1 MICGVFGRKARKG
14 KGKAMAELRQLWPK
28 LKKKL
33 SPGGSGE
40 GGKKNRIYGNANTN
54 KKKKSS
60 KQPNPYSTHGLDK
73 LAVVVA
79 ELQAKKTSLVD
90 HTGNSVAAARSLS
103 RSAQEWTATTLAR
116 TASRGRRSNNTPKET
131 STSPSPSFS
140 RSSELLLLQCSPQSS
155 VGNTE
160 LIDFSH
166 SFSFAP
172 SSDEATIVGELS
184 ADDDDVGLGR
194 DEMADDEIAA
204 MAERRSDPQE
214 VGCSGSSGVIG
225 IASLPLKGSIC
236 LNKKGRGL
244 KGKGWRAMAVLVA
257 LGAYIASHT
266 ANFVNPLAAAMSFSV
281 VIRRW
286 HKGKM
291 YAKFVFF
298 QYFLTPLQ
306 TYITAHSPRRVLAI
320 LPARRVEVDVE
331 KEEAADVDSQLSS
344 RGFELHPKSETTDE
358 VATTTHVR
366 NPSFVFP
373 VLPLGS
379 MPPSPMRLAAPSSM
393 LAPSISAPATLASLL
408 ATTEDEITPAAV
420 EVGVT
425 SLPGFRSFPL
435 SPASSME
442 REGAS
447 PTRRLARKI
456 LLKLKPRKSSKAS
469 SSVDVA
475 RGEDDALSSTAE
487 SPLMSLQSGATTS
500 FSGSEPSSPM
510 FSPSPSPSSSPSRV
524 SSPERHHRKFPFS
537 RKAKGKSLLANN
549 NNNDASSSA
558 DGGEQNHTTE
568 QKHPKA
574 LERRS
579 SGNKRC
585 ILRRDKG
592 SVDHGHG
599 RGGSN
604 GCRKSVL
611 CRMASGDSIDYVP
624 TTSQAP
630 AGPELRS
637 SLQPDA
643 AEEAKEKNVEVW
655 PMVGLL
661 VTLLFLIVGKFPA
674 IVATSCFFIV
684 LSTRDKSH
692 HRPLGRGTRRPL
704 EAARKLNRSPPPR
717 AGIRVTP
724 PGSPA
729 RDEHRKWAY

>member
-1 MICGVFGRKARKG
+1 MEFLEG
-14 KGKAMAELRQLWPK
+14 KERVRAMAELRQLWPK

-33 SPGGSGE
+33 SPGGGGE

-54 KKKKSS
+54 NKKKSS

-116 TASRGRRSNNTPKET
+116 TASRGRRSNNNTPKET
-131 STSPSPSFS
+131 STTQSPSPSFS

-160 LIDFSH
+160 LIDFSQ

-172 SSDEATIVGELS
+172 SSDEAAIVGELS
-184 ADDDDVGLGR
+184 ADDDDDDAGLGR
-194 DEMADDEIAA
+194 GEMADDEIAA

-214 VGCSGSSGVIG
+214 EGCSGSPGVVG
-225 IASLPLKGSIC
+225 IASLPVKGSIC
-236 LNKKGRGL
+236 LNKKRRGL
-244 KGKGWRAMAVLVA
+244 KGKGWRALAVLVA

-266 ANFVNPLAAAMSFSV
+266 AKFVNPLAAAMSFSV

-320 LPARRVEVDVE
+320 LPVRRVDAEKE
-331 KEEAADVDSQLSS
+331 KEEAVDVDSQLSS
-344 RGFELHPKSETTDE
+344 RGFELHPKAETTDE

-373 VLPLGS
+373 VLPVGS
-379 MPPSPMRLAAPSSM
+379 MPPSPLRLAAPSSM
-393 LAPSISAPATLASLL
+393 VAPSISAPATLASLL

-420 EVGVT
+420 EVEVT
-425 SLPGFRSFPL
+425 SPPGFRGFPL

-447 PTRRLARKI
+447 PTRRLARKL
-456 LLKLKPRKSSKAS
+456 LLKLKARKSSKAS
-469 SSVDVA
+469 SSADVA
-475 RGEDDALSSTAE
+475 RGEDDALCSTAE
-487 SPLMSLQSGATTS
+487 SSMMSSQSGATTP
-500 FSGSEPSSPM
+500 FSGSEPGSPM
-510 FSPSPSPSSSPSRV
+510 FSPSPSPSSSRV

-537 RKAKGKSLLANN
+537 RKAKGKSVLANSS
-549 NNNDASSSA
+549 NNDAASSA
-558 DGGEQNHTTE
+558 DGGEQNH
-568 QKHPKA
+568 PKA
-574 LERRS
+574 LERRP
-579 SGNKRC
+579 SGSKRC
-585 ILRRDKG
+585 ILRREKG
-592 SVDHGHG
+592 PVDHGK
-599 RGGSN
+599 GGNN
-604 GCRKSVL
+604 GSRKSVL
-611 CRMASGDSIDYVP
+611 CRMASGDSIDHVP

-637 SLQPDA
+637 SLQPGA

-661 VTLLFLIVGKFPA
+661 VTLFFLIVGKFPA

-692 HRPLGRGTRRPL
+692 HRPLGRGTRLPL

-717 AGIRVTP
+717 VGIRVTP

-729 RDEHRKWAY
+729 RDEYRKWGH

>member
-1 MICGVFGRKARKG
+1 
-14 KGKAMAELRQLWPK
+14 MAELRQLWPK

-33 SPGGSGE
+33 SPGGGGE
-40 GGKKNRIYGNANTN
+40 GGKKNRINGSANTN

-116 TASRGRRSNNTPKET
+116 TASRGRRSNNNTPKEAAT
-131 STSPSPSFS
+131 SPSSTTQSPSPSFS

-172 SSDEATIVGELS
+172 SSDEASIVGELS
-184 ADDDDVGLGR
+184 ADDDDDDVGLGR
-194 DEMADDEIAA
+194 GEMADDEIAA

-214 VGCSGSSGVIG
+214 EGCSGSPGVVG

-236 LNKKGRGL
+236 INKKGRGL
-244 KGKGWRAMAVLVA
+244 KGKGWRALAVLVA

-320 LPARRVEVDVE
+320 LPARRVDVE
-331 KEEAADVDSQLSS
+331 KEEAVDVDSQFSS
-344 RGFELHPKSETTDE
+344 KGFELHPKAETTTDE
-358 VATTTHVR
+358 VATTTTHVR

-373 VLPLGS
+373 VLPVGS

-393 LAPSISAPATLASLL
+393 LAPSTSAPATLASLL

-420 EVGVT
+420 EMEVT
-425 SLPGFRSFPL
+425 SPPGFRGFPL
-435 SPASSME
+435 SPASSIE

-456 LLKLKPRKSSKAS
+456 LLKLKVRKSSKAS
-469 SSVDVA
+469 SSADVV

-487 SPLMSLQSGATTS
+487 SPMMSLQSGATS
-500 FSGSEPSSPM
+500 PFSGSEPGSPM
-510 FSPSPSPSSSPSRV
+510 FSPSPSPSSSRV
-524 SSPERHHRKFPFS
+524 SSPERHQRKFPFS
-537 RKAKGKSLLANN
+537 RKAKGKSVLANSN
-549 NNNDASSSA
+549 NNNDAASSSA
-558 DGGEQNHTTE
+558 DGAEQN
-568 QKHPKA
+568 HPKA

-585 ILRRDKG
+585 ILRREKG
-592 SVDHGHG
+592 PLDHG
-599 RGGSN
+599 RGSNN

-611 CRMASGDSIDYVP
+611 CRMASGDSIDHVP

-630 AGPELRS
+630 AAPELRS
-637 SLQPDA
+637 SLQPGA

-661 VTLLFLIVGKFPA
+661 VTLLFLVVGKFPA

-692 HRPLGRGTRRPL
+692 HRPLGRETRRPL

-729 RDEHRKWAY
+729 RDEYRKWGH

>member
-1 MICGVFGRKARKG
+1 
-14 KGKAMAELRQLWPK
+14 MAELRQLWPK

-33 SPGGSGE
+33 SSGGGGE
-40 GGKKNRIYGNANTN
+40 GGKKKRIYGNANTN

-116 TASRGRRSNNTPKET
+116 TASRGRRSNNNTPKET
-131 STSPSPSFS
+131 STSPSLSSTTQSPSPSFS

-160 LIDFSH
+160 HIDFSQ
-166 SFSFAP
+166 SFSFAAP
-172 SSDEATIVGELS
+172 SDEPAIVGELS

-214 VGCSGSSGVIG
+214 VGCSGSSVVVG
-225 IASLPLKGSIC
+225 IASLPSKGSIC

-244 KGKGWRAMAVLVA
+244 KGKGWRALAVLVA

-298 QYFLTPLQ
+298 RYFLTPLQ

-320 LPARRVEVDVE
+320 LPARSVEVNVE
-331 KEEAADVDSQLSS
+331 KEEARDVDSQLSS
-344 RGFELHPKSETTDE
+344 RGFELHPKAETTDE
-358 VATTTHVR
+358 IASTTHVR

-393 LAPSISAPATLASLL
+393 LAPSHSAPATLASLL
-408 ATTEDEITPAAV
+408 ATTEDEITPALV
-420 EVGVT
+420 EAEVT
-425 SLPGFRSFPL
+425 SSPGFRRFPL
-435 SPASSME
+435 SPASAIE

-469 SSVDVA
+469 VSDDVA
-475 RGEDDALSSTAE
+475 TGEDDAFSSTAE
-487 SPLMSLQSGATTS
+487 SPIQSGATTP
-500 FSGSEPSSPM
+500 FSGSESGSPM
-510 FSPSPSPSSSPSRV
+510 FSPSPSPPPSRV

-537 RKAKGKSLLANN
+537 RKAKGKSVLANN
-549 NNNDASSSA
+549 NTNDAASSA
-558 DGGEQNHTTE
+558 DGGEQNHDTE

-592 SVDHGHG
+592 PVDHGHG
-599 RGGSN
+599 RGGNN
-604 GCRKSVL
+604 GNRKSVL
-611 CRMASGDSIDYVP
+611 CRMASGDSIDYAP

-630 AGPELRS
+630 AVPELSS
-637 SLQPDA
+637 SLQPGA
-643 AEEAKEKNVEVW
+643 PEEAKEKNVEVW

-661 VTLLFLIVGKFPA
+661 VTLLFLMVGKFPA

-692 HRPLGRGTRRPL
+692 HRPLGRATGRPL

-717 AGIRVTP
+717 AAIRVTP

-729 RDEHRKWAY
+729 RDEYRKWAH